1 MNQQDILQEN
11 TPPIAPELLNFGI
24 GIYQAALNGDLQS
37 MHEVEAGDELAQLG
51 IQALQKEIEGHGLP
65 QEQEISLM
73 FRVLAFTDLL
83 ERAVQ
88 DERTRMD
95 VIRANEG
102 FEITDRFL
110 EAASKARLIANDDG
124 TFSYD
129 FENVVKLLL
138 H

>member
-1 MNQQDILQEN
+1 
-11 TPPIAPELLNFGI
+11 
-24 GIYQAALNGDLQS
+24 
-37 MHEVEAGDELAQLG
+37 MHEVEAGYELAQLG

-95 VIRANEG
+95 VVQANEG

-110 EAASKARLIANDDG
+110 EAASKARLVANDDG